1 MLGTMFIVFV
11 VVTGI
16 GGIIMI
22 IRAFIEGGD

>member
-1 MLGTMFIVFV
+1 MLGTLFILFV

-22 IRAFIEGGD
+22 IRAFIDGD